1 MAKKRTAATPASPA
15 TEYEHP
21 LAEHVERLANEV
33 QLTRQVLDEIR
44 TDLQWAI
51 QNCMQRNSSDDN
63 SNDGPDSADVAPQER
78 PSLNLLPTFDEGD
91 AVVLKHNG
99 EEIFGEVAAIND
111 AENLAEV
118 LLIPSNT
125 TITVTQDELSRIDPD
140 TLRRLCSEPATCI
153 SPDPAP
159 APQVGSADKPASPGQ
174 LF

>member
-1 MAKKRTAATPASPA
+1 MAKKHTAATPASPA
-15 TEYEHP
+15 TEFEHP
-21 LAEHVERLANEV
+21 LAEHVERLANEL

-51 QNCMQRNSSDDN
+51 QNCLQRNCSNDN
-63 SNDGPDSADVAPQER
+63 SNGQPDSAKATPVE
-78 PSLNLLPTFDEGD
+78 PSTLNLLPTFDEGD

-99 EEIFGEVAAIND
+99 EEFFGEVTAIND

-118 LLIPSNT
+118 LLIPSNA

-153 SPDPAP
+153 TPDPAP
-159 APQVGSADKPASPGQ
+159 ASQGGSACNPVSPGQ